1 VEQTQASLSDLLG
14 SDAALLANV
23 SFSRVVCCA
32 RALFNAPTDDLTLVS
47 VQLEASLAENAQVF
61 QSNIQQLDDR
71 MAKLLASS
79 GGR

>member
-1 VEQTQASLSDLLG
+1 
-14 SDAALLANV
+14 
-23 SFSRVVCCA
+23 
-32 RALFNAPTDDLTLVS
+32 
-47 VQLEASLAENAQVF
+47 LEASLAENAQVF